1 MKKTKNLTFCAMCT
15 ALGVVMLLLCSFLE
29 FLSLTAVL
37 LASVCIFVVREE
49 LHSARAFAV
58 YLGIGIIAVLI
69 VPSKLIAIEFFIY
82 AIYPVLKGL
91 IEKCNI
97 ALTYMFKGIYIVG
110 ATIFDMVIIKLFF
123 STGTEKTIIM
133 VGTVLVSLAWL
144 ILYDV
149 FYTRLSRYY
158 NAKLRSQLRIDR
170 FFG

>member
-1 MKKTKNLTFCAMCT
+1 MCT
-15 ALGVVMLLLCSFLE
+15 ALGVVMLLICSLLE

-37 LASVCIFVVREE
+37 LASVCIFIVREE
-49 LHSARAFAV
+49 LRSVKALAV
-58 YLGIGIIAVLI
+58 YLGIGIIAALI

-82 AIYPVLKGL
+82 AVYPVLKGL
-91 IEKCNI
+91 IEKCGT
-97 ALTYMFKGIYIVG
+97 ALTYAFKGVYIVG
-110 ATIFDMVIIKLFF
+110 ATLADMVIIKLFF
-123 STGTEKTIIM
+123 STGAEKTIVM